1 MIVTNLCHFT
11 QKRVVLHILSVA
23 KERQYENVLVLLN
36 YGSLCPIPNYRDFS
50 IIGSNLEHVK

>member
-1 MIVTNLCHFT
+1 M
-11 QKRVVLHILSVA
+11 
-23 KERQYENVLVLLN
+23 ERQYENVLVLLN